1 MEFVHNNQKII
12 VSALAFVLIMS
23 FAVFA
28 GPESCAETGNGGPV
42 TEVTVTNVDE
52 LLNAVAPN
60 TCITLKAGTYNLSTA
75 STYGGLNGGACWR
88 WQEAYDGYE
97 LTIESIDNLTIRG
110 EGKDLVTILAEP
122 RYATVLNFNRCT
134 NVTLKGFT
142 AGHTEAPAFCAGNV
156 LGFNNCQE
164 TAIENCGMFGCG
176 VIGIYA
182 QNCTDMTVKNSDIYD
197 CSYGAVYLYG
207 SRNVMVDG
215 CSIRDHGSEGTDTSV
230 AYLFCLDSS
239 DNISIRNSVIKDN
252 YVQNLLAMG
261 YSRNVVFA
269 GNTVEKNSFFSS
281 VFSSQRNSPV
291 VEGCSFSN
299 NSINSWYE
307 NNDVYAVDASGKSLG
322 KEELEGMVRREIGED
337 ENLIPE
343 RTDSGGKELVS
354 PGPDGAFHV
363 NTVDEL
369 LSVIGN
375 DRTIILEA
383 EYYDLTTAKDYGT
396 PGGKYYF
403 WKGNYDG
410 PELVISGVHDMTISG
425 ANSPDGAMT
434 AQHHTITAAPR
445 YANVLSFQFCDNIN
459 LQNFTAGH
467 TKETGLCSGG
477 VLAFQNCST
486 VKIDTCRM
494 YGCGTL
500 GIEAY
505 SSNTMTVNGCEIYD
519 CNQGGAYFGQTD
531 GITFTDCRIHDVDG
545 PALAFYEC
553 GDKLWNGTS
562 IIGLQGQ
569 YSIAADGSLA
579 AFDKDTCISE
589 ETPVNTTDN
598 TKPKEMN
605 PVVARRVAEGELRR
619 LQELGVLN
627 PEIAFE
633 GDLEY
638 CAYTDERVTDER
650 TFSHGFYARDNG
662 GKYSISF
669 RMDDAVK
676 GDIRSAT
683 IEAKAD
689 ENEPTTGST
698 VLDGQTYYYYDNF
711 KDIFPVGLT
720 VGKLCDLLTQYW
732 GYTGWRLADIY
743 DISYGEEFKA
753 PSEDTLVSDLPEGN
767 YYATV
772 YFDGDQE
779 GAPMYIQKMHFP
791 GRVCFMFG
799 ESHAVG

>member
-1 MEFVHNNQKII
+1 MEFVQNNQKII

-97 LTIESIDNLTIRG
+97 LTIESIDNLTIQG

-269 GNTVEKNSFFSS
+269 GNTVEKNNFFSS

-291 VEGCSFSN
+291 VEGCSFSS

-307 NNDVYAVDASGKSLG
+307 NNDVYAVD
-322 KEELEGMVRREIGED
+322 
-337 ENLIPE
+337 
-343 RTDSGGKELVS
+343 
-354 PGPDGAFHV
+354 
-363 NTVDEL
+363 VDIEL
-369 LSVIGN
+369 LRQDSRNLMEDAYAVEADDVQCGREGERAVCVPRGCQ
-375 DRTIILEA
+375 DLVAASCLESLCYVA
-383 EYYDLTTAKDYGT
+383 LALVDGDLTSFADVSEHIVA
-396 PGGKYYF
+396 
-403 WKGNYDG
+403 GNRVT
-410 PELVISGVHDMTISG
+410 LV
-425 ANSPDGAMT
+425 
-434 AQHHTITAAPR
+434 AQS
-445 YANVLSFQFCDNIN
+445 VS
-459 LQNFTAGH
+459 
-467 TKETGLCSGG
+467 
-477 VLAFQNCST
+477 
-486 VKIDTCRM
+486 
-494 YGCGTL
+494 
-500 GIEAY
+500 
-505 SSNTMTVNGCEIYD
+505 
-519 CNQGGAYFGQTD
+519 
-531 GITFTDCRIHDVDG
+531 VDG
-545 PALAFYEC
+545 LLA
-553 GDKLWNGTS
+553 
-562 IIGLQGQ
+562 
-569 YSIAADGSLA
+569 
-579 AFDKDTCISE
+579 
-589 ETPVNTTDN
+589 
-598 TKPKEMN
+598 
-605 PVVARRVAEGELRR
+605 
-619 LQELGVLN
+619 
-627 PEIAFE
+627 
-633 GDLEY
+633 
-638 CAYTDERVTDER
+638 
-650 TFSHGFYARDNG
+650 
-662 GKYSISF
+662 
-669 RMDDAVK
+669 
-676 GDIRSAT
+676 
-683 IEAKAD
+683 
-689 ENEPTTGST
+689 
-698 VLDGQTYYYYDNF
+698 
-711 KDIFPVGLT
+711 
-720 VGKLCDLLTQYW
+720 
-732 GYTGWRLADIY
+732 
-743 DISYGEEFKA
+743 
-753 PSEDTLVSDLPEGN
+753 ED
-767 YYATV
+767 
-772 YFDGDQE
+772 
-779 GAPMYIQKMHFP
+779 
-791 GRVCFMFG
+791 
-799 ESHAVG
+799 